1 MKPGGSAANVSKHY
15 AELLESLNAHDV
27 RFLIVGGIAF
37 SFHAE
42 PRYTK
47 DLDVWVDPEPGNV
60 ERLLRALDD
69 FGFGSVGLKA
79 EDFLAPGR
87 FVQLGY
93 PPGRIDLLTSIP
105 GIDFQEAW
113 AHRVEDKLGNARAF
127 YLSKQ
132 DLIRNKLAVARP
144 QDLVDVQTL
153 EAYGRK
159 RLRSD
164 PGDPS

>member
-1 MKPGGSAANVSKHY
+1 MSKHY

-37 SFHAE
+37 SFYAE

-47 DLDVWVDPEPGNV
+47 DLDVWIDPEPRNV

-79 EDFLAPGR
+79 EDFLTPGR

-105 GIDFQEAW
+105 GIGFQEAW
-113 AHRVEDKLGNARAF
+113 ANRVEDKLGSARAF
-127 YLSKQ
+127 YLSKP

-153 EAYGRK
+153 EAYGR
-159 RLRSD
+159 RRHRPGPGDS
-164 PGDPS
+164 GDPS

>member
-1 MKPGGSAANVSKHY
+1 MSKHY
-15 AELLESLNAHDV
+15 EELLELLNAHEV
-27 RFLIVGGIAF
+27 RSLIVGGIAF
-37 SFHAE
+37 SFYAE

-47 DLDVWVDPEPGNV
+47 DLDIWIDPEPENV
-60 ERLLRALDD
+60 QRLLRALDE

-79 EDFLAPGR
+79 DDFLTPGR

-105 GIDFQEAW
+105 GISFPEAW
-113 AHRVEDKLGNARAF
+113 ANRVEDKLGNARAF
-127 YLSKQ
+127 YLSKP
-132 DLIRNKLAVARP
+132 DLIRNKRAAARP

-153 EAYGRK
+153 EAYGRI
-159 RLRSD
+159 RRRPD

>member
-1 MKPGGSAANVSKHY
+1 MSQDY
-15 AELLESLNAHDV
+15 EELLGLLNAHEV

-37 SFHAE
+37 SFYAE

-47 DLDVWVDPEPGNV
+47 DLDIWIDPEPENV
-60 ERLLRALDD
+60 QRLLRTLDE

-105 GIDFQEAW
+105 GVSFAEAW
-113 AHRVEDKLGNARAF
+113 ANRVENKLGNARAF
-127 YLSKQ
+127 YLSKP
-132 DLIRNKLAVARP
+132 DLIRNKRAVARP

-153 EAYGRK
+153 EAYGRPRRRPK
-159 RLRSD
+159 PDADDLS
-164 PGDPS
+164 

>member
-1 MKPGGSAANVSKHY
+1 
-15 AELLESLNAHDV
+15 LNAHEV

-37 SFHAE
+37 SFYAE

-47 DLDVWVDPEPGNV
+47 DLDIWIDPEPENV
-60 ERLLRALDD
+60 QRLLRTLDE

-105 GIDFQEAW
+105 GVSFAEAW
-113 AHRVEDKLGNARAF
+113 ANRVENKLGNARAF
-127 YLSKQ
+127 YLSKP
-132 DLIRNKLAVARP
+132 DLIRNKRAVARP

-153 EAYGRK
+153 EAYGRPRRRPK
-159 RLRSD
+159 PDADDLS
-164 PGDPS
+164 